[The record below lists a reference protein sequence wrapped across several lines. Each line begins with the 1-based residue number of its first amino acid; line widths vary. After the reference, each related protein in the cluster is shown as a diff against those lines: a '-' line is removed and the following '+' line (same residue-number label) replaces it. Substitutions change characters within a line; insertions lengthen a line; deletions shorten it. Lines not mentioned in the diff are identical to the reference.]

1 MSDRDKGYYGDYV
14 ENSHSNIQYQLGAQ
28 DARMQK
34 EAEDRNRINETYGY
48 GGYSGGG
55 TPMSPQAARLVAKI
69 FFIIVFLGF
78 IAFLVTMTMASVNEK
93 EQMDAVAAKKAKAI
107 AAKVAHQKKLLEN
120 RMPFHYR
127 GYTLYS
133 DTRPTSRYLDFHI
146 TNAVGETIWKEPS
159 GMENRFVSE
168 SRPMGDITGKYDLR
182 PGQVQFIIMAQ
193 GPHYRYSVMYRV
205 CIDHR
210 GQVSWQ
216 GPYHA
221 PYKPGKGYHPS
232 ALPPMPVFK

>member
-14 ENSHSNIQYQLGAQ
+14 ENAHSNIQYQLGAQ

-34 EAEDRNRINETYGY
+34 EAEDRNRINDTYGY
-48 GGYSGGG
+48 SGYSGASL
-55 TPMSPQAARLVAKI
+55 SPQVAVLVAKI
-69 FFIIVFLGF
+69 FLGMGFFGF
-78 IAFLVTMTMASVNEK
+78 IAFLVVVAMALVNQK
-93 EQMDAVAAKKAKAI
+93 EQMDAVAAKKAATV
-107 AAKVAHQKKLLEN
+107 AAKAAHQQKLLEN
-120 RMPFHYR
+120 RRPFQYH

-133 DTRPTSRYLDFHI
+133 DTSPTSRYLDFHI
-146 TNAVGETIWKEPS
+146 TNGAGETIWTEPS
-159 GMENRFVSE
+159 AMKNRFVSE

-182 PGQVQFIIMAQ
+182 PGQVQFIIMAE

-221 PYKPGKGYHPS
+221 PYKPGDGYHPLS
-232 ALPPMPVFK
+232 AVTRLPVFK